1 MIKKIDFF
9 ISKRYL
15 FPKTKDSFFSV
26 ITIFSFLG
34 ISLGVATLIIVMSV
48 MNGFR
53 DELTSKVLG
62 MNGHLKLQLFNGERF
77 SNYDDLKKKIE
88 SVDPGKDKFLVSPT
102 ISSQGLLI
110 FRNFSTGILIKGI
123 DDKSLVN
130 REILS
135 QKIDRDSLQSF
146 KNKIGIIVGSKMKD
160 KFNLKKN
167 DVVKIISPEM
177 VNTPFGQ
184 LTRSKNF
191 RIIGFF
197 ETGMY
202 EYDVSMILMPLETIQ
217 NFLDT
222 GKKIDNL
229 EIFASNFED
238 VNNIK
243 NLIISKVSSYYR
255 IYDWR
260 KMNPSLFNAIEVER
274 NVMFLILL
282 LIVLVAA
289 FNLISSMVML
299 VNNKKRDIG
308 ILRTLG
314 VTKFQILKIFILSGF
329 MIGFIGTTLGL
340 CLGILFCIN
349 INEIKAF
356 IEIFTDSSLF
366 SEEIY
371 FFSKL
376 PMIID
381 YYEVLGI
388 TIIALFLSF
397 FATIYPAIKASNVE
411 PISLIKW
418 E

>member
-1 MIKKIDFF
+1 M
-9 ISKRYL
+9 
-15 FPKTKDSFFSV
+15 
-26 ITIFSFLG
+26 
-34 ISLGVATLIIVMSV
+34 
-48 MNGFR
+48 
-53 DELTSKVLG
+53 
-62 MNGHLKLQLFNGERF
+62 
-77 SNYDDLKKKIE
+77 
-88 SVDPGKDKFLVSPT
+88 
-102 ISSQGLLI
+102 
-110 FRNFSTGILIKGI
+110 
-123 DDKSLVN
+123 VN

-243 NLIISKVSSYYR
+243 SLIISKVSSYYR